1 MCIQWISY
9 SKNSIPCNALLSF
22 KRILC
27 HLFIFLFIFD
37 LIRCVIR
44 LIHFESFNRWNSV
57 LRVTKQL
64 KTYSKIQRQIEIT
77 EPISTAKTT
86 KNPTEVNVLNTCTHT
101 HTQIIFYIATI
112 IIVYVECIYRL
123 RCYIYFSRFVVIYFI
138 FKFVL

>member
-22 KRILC
+22 KRIFFVIFFIY
-27 HLFIFLFIFD
+27 LFFFLFLIWFD
-37 LIRCVIR
+37 VWSLIR

-57 LRVTKQL
+57 LRATKQL

-101 HTQIIFYIATI
+101 YIIFFIATI
-112 IIVYVECIYRL
+112 IIVYVKCIYIDWDIHIFL
-123 RCYIYFSRFVVIYFI
+123 SFCSNLFYF
-138 FKFVL
+138 